1 MDEKG
6 RVTGVKVVTTQL
18 GDPDERGRQRPEPV
32 AGTEKSLG
40 ADCVLMAFGFR
51 PDPPPWLRENDIAV
65 DERKCILTGGQ
76 GALTYQTKNGKVFAG
91 GDAVRGSDLVVTA
104 IAEGRGAAE
113 NILEYLGV

>member
-1 MDEKG
+1 MPGSAREAKNAEDEGVRFLWNLQPLALTMDEKG

-51 PDPPPWLRENDIAV
+51 PDPPPWHRRWASH
-65 DERKCILTGGQ
+65 Q
-76 GALTYQTKNGKVFAG
+76 
-91 GDAVRGSDLVVTA
+91 
-104 IAEGRGAAE
+104 
-113 NILEYLGV
+113 